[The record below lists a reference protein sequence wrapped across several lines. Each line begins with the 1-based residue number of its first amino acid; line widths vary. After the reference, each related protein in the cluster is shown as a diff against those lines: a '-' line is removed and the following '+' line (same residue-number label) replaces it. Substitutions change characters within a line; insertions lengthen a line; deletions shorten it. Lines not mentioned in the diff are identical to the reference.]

1 MQAVVAGD
9 DDAGL
14 ATAAAEA
21 VAAEDYCAPID
32 RALSAVDIPVGLRG
46 SGGLHFYAGYNGSM
60 SWEYNLGACDDAG
73 LADLCA
79 CVGTNNALA
88 YQRESGQAC
97 RGTGENVYPSASA
110 RFA

>member
-1 MQAVVAGD
+1 MTITHQF
-9 DDAGL
+9 
-14 ATAAAEA
+14 TQHF
-21 VAAEDYCAPID
+21 
-32 RALSAVDIPVGLRG
+32 RSRHHRNQRG